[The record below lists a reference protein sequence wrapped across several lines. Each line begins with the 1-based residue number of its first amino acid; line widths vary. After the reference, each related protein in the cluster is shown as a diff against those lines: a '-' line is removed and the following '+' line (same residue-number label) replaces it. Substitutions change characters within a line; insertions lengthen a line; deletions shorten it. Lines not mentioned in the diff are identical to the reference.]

1 MKSTPHYFRIGIGSD
16 GKTEFNFESFLDTV
30 RKDRV
35 LVIGVSGKSHFGD
48 GKGSFVDHYIQ
59 KDAFGPWNEM
69 DESGEDFV
77 EGVHD
82 PSSNLIFLHLKN
94 FHDGSNLLHGI
105 QKMKDMGVQAYLAQG
120 RETTVLMNLFLFHVC
135 HIVIIHFPSPHF
147 DTSYVQLFKT
157 VETLRWEFMS
167 QISKIMNCCD
177 FPQEKVTNGRFFN
190 PKTLILLPY
199 SSSSFK
205 SSLYLR
211 RRSFEINDDY
221 DSPFVPYYED
231 IALDESRK
239 NRNFSRFLNN
249 HISWMW
255 SRAKGNSNGN
265 WEKHVRLFLLSF
277 NNEELRRSNKME
289 SYVNVIKHVSKSIC
303 SMALPR
309 ALDKYEDGLPS
320 HYLEEYHNIK
330 LLQAMS
336 VLSIHAR
343 GPCAVEYA
351 KTLQEECT
359 YYWASSR
366 QQCEAVSLSGKHCIK
381 RIHGDEE
388 IHSSNYVFNS
398 ACNCGKT
405 QISRSDPFN
414 IKEANFD
421 FYFRLED
428 GCCQDMEHWELP
440 FKNPSDNLHLSRISI
455 VEDLMHLSD
464 TLDQLSIE
472 DSNQKS
478 QTEFEGIGYNV
489 LTEEEF
495 TKDLS
500 PELPYWSLIHMGPSS
515 KYSHSS
521 GLNQPGFLGNY
532 KHLLSWDIP
541 ITKTD
546 LTILKEKWS
555 NLVDTAVK
563 KMTFNPRGD
572 GVEMGILAKVFF
584 GCEYECS
591 RGHRFIA
598 NSPDFKA
605 SSSKSS
611 SRGISTR
618 GFGAQVAESYM
629 PLYITCCCSSRRSIA
644 VGQLMR
650 IHVVTP
656 KAPINVN
663 LLPKVMPTEGG
674 PVFVTGCMEPIKLPP
689 NTYWIIRLP
698 FLYSSK
704 DGGIHLPPIKVNE
717 TNSGKLLQGFINVT
731 EEFEDD

>member
-1 MKSTPHYFRIGIGSD
+1 
-16 GKTEFNFESFLDTV
+16 
-30 RKDRV
+30 
-35 LVIGVSGKSHFGD
+35 
-48 GKGSFVDHYIQ
+48 
-59 KDAFGPWNEM
+59 
-69 DESGEDFV
+69 
-77 EGVHD
+77 
-82 PSSNLIFLHLKN
+82 
-94 FHDGSNLLHGI
+94 
-105 QKMKDMGVQAYLAQG
+105 MG
-120 RETTVLMNLFLFHVC
+120 T
-135 HIVIIHFPSPHF
+135 
-147 DTSYVQLFKT
+147 
-157 VETLRWEFMS
+157 
-167 QISKIMNCCD
+167 
-177 FPQEKVTNGRFFN
+177 
-190 PKTLILLPY
+190 
-199 SSSSFK
+199 
-205 SSLYLR
+205 
-211 RRSFEINDDY
+211 
-221 DSPFVPYYED
+221 
-231 IALDESRK
+231 
-239 NRNFSRFLNN
+239 
-249 HISWMW
+249 
-255 SRAKGNSNGN
+255 GNSP
-265 WEKHVRLFLLSF
+265 L
-277 NNEELRRSNKME
+277 RSN
-289 SYVNVIKHVSKSIC
+289 VWH
-303 SMALPR
+303 
-309 ALDKYEDGLPS
+309 S
-320 HYLEEYHNIK
+320 HAPWIT
-330 LLQAMS
+330 MS

-405 QISRSDPFN
+405 QISRADPFN

-555 NLVDTAVK
+555 NLRN
-563 KMTFNPRGD
+563 FH
-572 GVEMGILAKVFF
+572 
-584 GCEYECS
+584 S
-591 RGHRFIA
+591 R
-598 NSPDFKA
+598 
-605 SSSKSS
+605 
-611 SRGISTR
+611 
-618 GFGAQVAESYM
+618 
-629 PLYITCCCSSRRSIA
+629 LCSRRSIA